1 MDSVSVDLVLN
12 RADFNWWS
20 FHDINSSDISGCGG
34 LTGPMAVVMSEET
47 PPREFK
53 EAFLL
58 HACI

>member
-1 MDSVSVDLVLN
+1 VDAVSADLVLN

-20 FHDINSSDISGCGG
+20 FRDINSSDIHGCGG

-53 EAFLL
+53 EAFL
-58 HACI
+58 